1 MFGGGKVS
9 KMMFVTHSNDFQQGI
24 KKRAIKREVII
35 GPTAIKFVTIA
46 IVAILLLIYLTQ
58 STASAGRSIKIREAS
73 DQKASYEEV
82 EKRLEDEKTRLESL
96 DRINKETEK
105 VQMEPVSQVDHLN
118 EANKDLARY

>member
-1 MFGGGKVS
+1 MS
-9 KMMFVTHSNDFQQGI
+9 KMMFVTNSNDFQQGI

-46 IVAILLLIYLTQ
+46 IVAVLLLIYLTQ
-58 STASAGRSIKIREAS
+58 STANASRSVKIREAS
-73 DQKASYEEV
+73 DQKASYEEI

-96 DRINKETEK
+96 DRINRETEK

-118 EANKDLARY
+118 DVKKDLARY